1 MSVDAITPPL
11 SLTPIAAVATGDSL
25 AAPVAPA
32 GAPGLPGVTGVEA
45 LAATSVVTPPVA
57 AETAAATAALD
68 AAVAD
73 AAGRQDSLAPLL
85 TDLAQALRTPG
96 LGASIQAAAARVLA
110 LQLPL
115 NPAPTAA
122 DLRQALAGSGLLLEA
137 KLASSSAPPEPDL
150 KASLLQLSAAL
161 EAAPAAAA
169 QGPAQA
175 PPAAPPYRGGP
186 IAAQPAAPP
195 SLAPDAPAQAVA
207 HRLLHE
213 TTAAIARQVLLQ
225 AASSSAAP
233 RQPGETQSAL
243 WMFEIPV
250 QNAGVAQF
258 EIARDGGGHGHDG
271 AGAEPVWRARFSLD
285 VPPMGPVHASI
296 AMSGGAARVTLW
308 AEDPTTLEQLSG
320 AQGDLAQALA
330 AEQLAP
336 SVAVYPGSP
345 TTAPPAAGR
354 LVDQAT

>member
-1 MSVDAITPPL
+1 MSIDAITPPL
-11 SLTPIAAVATGDSL
+11 SPLPVAAVATGDSL
-25 AAPVAPA
+25 AALSAPEMAGIAAPA
-32 GAPGLPGVTGVEA
+32 AAV
-45 LAATSVVTPPVA
+45 ATSVVAPPVV
-57 AETAAATAALD
+57 AETPATTAAL
-68 AAVAD
+68 ATAVAD

-85 TDLAQALRTPG
+85 TDLTHALRTPG
-96 LGASIQAAAARVLA
+96 LPASVQTAATRVLA

-115 NPAPTAA
+115 NPAPTA
-122 DLRQALAGSGLLLEA
+122 DGLRQALAGSGLLLEA
-137 KLASSSAPPEPDL
+137 KLAASSAPLGPDL

-175 PPAAPPYRGGP
+175 PPAPPPYRGGP
-186 IAAQPAAPP
+186 IAAQAAALP

-225 AASSSAAP
+225 AASSPAAS
-233 RQPGETQSAL
+233 RQPGEMQSAL
-243 WMFEIPV
+243 WMFEIPF

-271 AGAEPVWRARFSLD
+271 AGAEPVWRARFSLN
-285 VPPMGPVHASI
+285 VPPIGPVHASI
-296 AMSGGAARVTLW
+296 AMSDGAARVTLW
-308 AEDPTTLEQLSG
+308 AEDSTTHEKLSA

-330 AEQLAP
+330 AEQLTP

-345 TTAPPAAGR
+345 TTPPPAAGR